1 MPANND
7 GNGTYV
13 LTKLCNERHGEL
25 ARRICVCEKTESE
38 IKKSVEKIDKD
49 INYRIDRFNNK
60 LLTIILLMVGNLVG
74 ILGIIIT
81 IFTMD
86 GSQT

>member
-1 MPANND
+1 MPANNG

-13 LTKLCNERHGEL
+13 LTRFCNERHGEL
-25 ARRICVCEKTESE
+25 ARRICVCEKTEQE
-38 IKKSVEKIDKD
+38 IKKVVEENDKD
-49 INYRIDRFNNK
+49 IHQRIDRFNNK

-74 ILGIIIT
+74 ILGIIVT
-81 IFTMD
+81 IYTMG